1 MDVDYGAINGEMK
14 RSLKSFFRSLEG
26 SLSNDWEC
34 EIHYELI
41 LQQLR
46 LLQSGD
52 STTNDGSR
60 SGGEL
65 QAYCKLYRR
74 EVMPEYSTIGPYFPK
89 LNKSLKDCLSY
100 LQPEQ
105 K

>member
-1 MDVDYGAINGEMK
+1 MK
-14 RSLKSFFRSLEG
+14 RSLKNFFRSLEG

-52 STTNDGSR
+52 TSANHGHRVDG
-60 SGGEL
+60 
-65 QAYCKLYRR
+65 K
-74 EVMPEYSTIGPYFPK
+74 P
-89 LNKSLKDCLSY
+89 LNY
-100 LQPEQ
+100 T
-105 K
+105 